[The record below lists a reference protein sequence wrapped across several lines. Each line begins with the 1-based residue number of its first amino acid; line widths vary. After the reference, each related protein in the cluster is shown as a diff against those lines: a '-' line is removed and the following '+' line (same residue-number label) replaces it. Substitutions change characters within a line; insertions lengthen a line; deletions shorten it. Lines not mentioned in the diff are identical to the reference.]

1 MKLLVNVM
9 EKIEILKDKLFT
21 RQFVRY
27 LITGFSAFFIEYGLY
42 VLLIKVL
49 NAQYIIASV
58 LVYCVIFWFVFLM
71 NRKWSFESTKDIRK
85 QLVQYGLL
93 FIFNLVVANIVLMTF
108 FTEIL
113 GISELISPLLKM
125 ACIVMWNFWI
135 YKNVI
140 YK

>member
-1 MKLLVNVM
+1 MM
-9 EKIEILKDKLFT
+9 IRGRIMAKIQALKAKIFT

-27 LITGFSAFFIEYGLY
+27 LITGFSAFFMEYGLY
-42 VLLIKVL
+42 LLLVKIMGVQYVL
-49 NAQYIIASV
+49 ASV

-71 NRKWSFESTKDIRK
+71 NRKWSFESTSDIKR

-113 GISELISPLLKM
+113 GVNELISPLMKM
-125 ACIVMWNFWI
+125 ACIVIWNFWI
-135 YKNVI
+135 YKNII